1 MKSLITTAA
10 VACLAL
16 AAGAASAENFAIGA
30 QAGTTGFGVSGQYK
44 LNDRFVLRGDLD
56 SFKYD
61 IDVEGDDADL
71 QYEGE
76 IDFGTVGLF
85 VDYHPGGGSFF
96 LSGGAYLGKREVSIS
111 GRGAP
116 GTTVDVGDDVF
127 AAEQVGTITGTADF
141 GDSAPFLGLGWNTAF
156 SGEGKIGFR
165 FLAGAAFG
173 SDAEVSLS
181 RSGGTATGADAAAID
196 AELDREEQE
205 LQDDVDGVSVY
216 PVVQIGLSYRF

>member
-1 MKSLITTAA
+1 MKALLTTAA
-10 VACLAL
+10 AVASAL
-16 AAGAASAENFAIGA
+16 AASAASAQNFAVGA
-30 QAGTTGFGVSGQYK
+30 QAGTTGIGVSGQYK
-44 LNDRFVLRGDLD
+44 LNDRFVVRGDLD

-71 QYEGE
+71 TYEGE

-111 GRGAP
+111 GRGNP
-116 GTTVDVGDDVF
+116 GTAVEVGDQVYT
-127 AAEQVGTITGTADF
+127 AEQVGTITGTADF
-141 GDSAPFLGLGWNTAF
+141 GDAAPFLGLGWNTAF
-156 SGEGKIGFR
+156 TADGAIGFR

-173 SDAEVSLS
+173 SDAEVKLG
-181 RSGGTATGADAAAID
+181 RSGGTATGATATAID
-196 AELDREEQE
+196 NELREEERE
-205 LQDDVDGVSVY
+205 LQENVDGVSVY